1 MNAIPSA
8 RTMSTSNNTKLLK
21 TRDQYIRYLINF
33 GFLAVFIL
41 IAAAIYLIFFNKS
54 DKIIS
59 RFEAFQTQSTISSIK
74 PLNLSKFDS
83 VYEEALS
90 NIYGTNARIICSVTP
105 GMAKNGVC
113 TIENDSYIVYNFPV
127 QMIKL
132 LDGTILAVFNDGR
145 LYKKDN
151 MFNTMW
157 QGPLSNSLIGNTIPL
172 RMVTLTPRLDTLL
185 GVGYNNKLYMK
196 KPNRDGG
203 LDLTATWQMVPN
215 NSDIIYVLFDRATG
229 SQSVSGLATGSQSV
243 SGLATGSQSVS
254 GLTTGN
260 MISITTKGKL
270 SIKSTSDITS
280 NNNELVTLLD
290 RPVIKLFYDLNGYML
305 ALDNNLDLYQFSELD
320 WKTSSL
326 NMQRGANDTKLLD
339 ILYHNDGRLFG
350 LSVNTKAFMVQ
361 TLKQAD
367 VFYLSDF
374 ATFEQSLNLENKE
387 SFVMS
392 DQDIIKSKVGNIDKY
407 LAAVNENEESDDDPN
422 IAYQKQLFDTRAKLK
437 QFCATRNSTT
447 KTNVDN
453 YELLANVEDNADK
466 INQLK
471 SIVQN
476 IIKYEPDK
484 TNIINQYPIL
494 TQN

>member
-1 MNAIPSA
+1 MNATHSSIV
-8 RTMSTSNNTKLLK
+8 MSSNTKLLK

-33 GFLAVFIL
+33 GFLAIFVL

-54 DKIIS
+54 EGFETQDK
-59 RFEAFQTQSTISSIK
+59 SIK
-74 PLNLSKFDS
+74 KNVSKFDS
-83 VYEEALS
+83 VYEEAIS
-90 NIYGTNARIICSVTP
+90 NIYGTNARLICSITP
-105 GMAKNGVC
+105 GMAVNGIC
-113 TIENDSYIVYNFPV
+113 NIEGESYIVYNFPI

-157 QGPLSNSLIGNTIPL
+157 QGPLANSLISNTIPL
-172 RMVTLTPRLDTLL
+172 RMITLTPSLNILL

-196 KPNRDGG
+196 SPDKDGNIDITG
-203 LDLTATWQMVPN
+203 TWQMVPN
-215 NSDIIYVLFDRATG
+215 NSDIIYVLFDRET
-229 SQSVSGLATGSQSV
+229 SY
-243 SGLATGSQSVS
+243 
-254 GLTTGN
+254 
-260 MISITTKGKL
+260 MISINTKGKL

-280 NNNELVTLLD
+280 NNNELVNLLD

-320 WKTSSL
+320 WKTSTL
-326 NMQRGANDTKLLD
+326 NIQRGANDTKLLD

-392 DQDIIKSKVGNIDKY
+392 DQDIIKSKVGNINKY
-407 LAAVNENEESDDDPN
+407 LESINENEASDDDPN

-437 QFCATRNSTT
+437 QFCTSRNSTT
-447 KTNVDN
+447 NTNVDN
-453 YELLANVEDNADK
+453 YELLASVEENTEK

-476 IIKYEPDK
+476 IVKYEPDK
-484 TNIINQYPIL
+484 NNIINQYPIL
-494 TQN
+494 SQN

>member
-8 RTMSTSNNTKLLK
+8 RTMSTSNTKLLK
-21 TRDQYIRYLINF
+21 TRDQYIQYLINF

-41 IAAAIYLIFFNKS
+41 IAATIYLIFFNKS

-59 RFEAFQTQSTISSIK
+59 RFEGFETQDSSIPSQSQQSSIK
-74 PLNLSKFDS
+74 PTKPSKFDS

-90 NIYGTNARIICSVTP
+90 NIYGTNARVICSITP

-113 TIENDSYIVYNFPV
+113 TIENESYIVYNFPV

-157 QGPLSNSLIGNTIPL
+157 QGPLANSLISNTIPL
-172 RMVTLTPRLDTLL
+172 RMVTLSPRLDTLL

-196 KPNRDGG
+196 KPNKDGG

-215 NSDIIYVLFDRATG
+215 NSDIIYVLFDRET
-229 SQSVSGLATGSQSV
+229 SY
-243 SGLATGSQSVS
+243 
-254 GLTTGN
+254 
-260 MISITTKGKL
+260 MISINTKGKL

-280 NNNELVTLLD
+280 NNNELVNLLD

-320 WKTSSL
+320 WKKSSL
-326 NMQRGANDTKLLD
+326 NLQRGSNDTKLLD

-407 LAAVNENEESDDDPN
+407 LAAINENEASDDDPN

-437 QFCATRNSTT
+437 QFCSTRNSTT

-453 YELLANVEDNADK
+453 YELLASVEENSDK

>member
-1 MNAIPSA
+1 MNAIPSIS
-8 RTMSTSNNTKLLK
+8 RMSNSNTKLLK

-33 GFLAVFIL
+33 GFLAIFIL
-41 IAAAIYLIFFNKS
+41 FAAAIYLIFFNKS
-54 DKIIS
+54 DKILS
-59 RFEAFQTQSTISSIK
+59 RFESFQTQNTSSPTQTNQLQIESVK
-74 PLNLSKFDS
+74 SSKFDS
-83 VYEEALS
+83 VYEEAIS
-90 NIYGTNARIICSVTP
+90 NIYGTNARIICSITP
-105 GMAKNGVC
+105 GMTKDGVC
-113 TIENDSYIVYNFPV
+113 TIGNESYIVYNFPI

-157 QGPLSNSLIGNTIPL
+157 QGPLANSLISNTIPL

-196 KPNRDGG
+196 KPNKDGNI
-203 LDLTATWQMVPN
+203 DLTATWQLVPN
-215 NSDIIYVLFDRATG
+215 NSNIIYVLFDRET
-229 SQSVSGLATGSQSV
+229 S
-243 SGLATGSQSVS
+243 
-254 GLTTGN
+254 N

-270 SIKSTSDITS
+270 TIKSTSDITS
-280 NNNELVTLLD
+280 NNNELVNLLD

-305 ALDNNLDLYQFSELD
+305 ALDNNLDLYQFSELE
-320 WKTSSL
+320 WKTSKL
-326 NMQRGANDTKLLD
+326 NIQRGANSTKLLD

-361 TLKQAD
+361 ILKQAD
-367 VFYLSDF
+367 VFYLADF

-387 SFVMS
+387 AFVMS
-392 DQDIIKSKVGNIDKY
+392 DQDIINAKVGNIDKY
-407 LAAVNENEESDDDPN
+407 LAAVNENEASDDDPN

-447 KTNVDN
+447 NTNVDN
-453 YELLANVEDNADK
+453 YELLASVEENTDK

-494 TQN
+494 SQN

>member
-1 MNAIPSA
+1 MNAIPST
-8 RTMSTSNNTKLLK
+8 RTMSTSNTKLLK
-21 TRDQYIRYLINF
+21 TRNQYIQYLINF
-33 GFLAVFIL
+33 GFLAIFIL
-41 IAAAIYLIFFNKS
+41 IAITIYLIFFNKS

-59 RFEAFQTQSTISSIK
+59 RFEGFKTENSFTK
-74 PLNLSKFDS
+74 PINQSKFDS

-90 NIYGTNARIICSVTP
+90 NIYGTNARVICSITP
-105 GMAKNGVC
+105 GMAKNGIC
-113 TIENDSYIVYNFPV
+113 TIENASYIVYNFPV

-132 LDGTILAVFNDGR
+132 LDGSILAVFNDGR

-151 MFNTMW
+151 IFNTMW
-157 QGPLSNSLIGNTIPL
+157 QGPLSNSLISNSIPL

-196 KPNRDGG
+196 KPDKNGM
-203 LDLTATWQMVPN
+203 LDLTAIWQMVPN
-215 NSDIIYVLFDRATG
+215 NSDIIYVLFDREIDTQN
-229 SQSVSGLATGSQSV
+229 SS
-243 SGLATGSQSVS
+243 
-254 GLTTGN
+254 GN
-260 MISITTKGKL
+260 MISINTKGKL
-270 SIKSTSDITS
+270 SIKSTTDITS
-280 NNNELVTLLD
+280 NNNELVNLLD

-305 ALDNNLDLYQFSELD
+305 AIDNNLDLYQFSELD
-320 WKTSSL
+320 WKKSSL
-326 NMQRGANDTKLLD
+326 NIQRGANDTKLLD

-350 LSVNTKAFMVQ
+350 LNVNTKAFMVQ
-361 TLKQAD
+361 TLKQSD

-407 LAAVNENEESDDDPN
+407 LSSINENETSDDDPN
-422 IAYQKQLFDTRAKLK
+422 IAYQKQLFETHAKLK

-453 YELLANVEDNADK
+453 YELLANVEENTDK
-466 INQLK
+466 VNQLK
-471 SIVQN
+471 SIIQN

>member
-1 MNAIPSA
+1 MMNISSP
-8 RTMSTSNNTKLLK
+8 TYTSSNTKLLK
-21 TRDQYIRYLINF
+21 NRDQYIRYLINF

-41 IAAAIYLIFFNKS
+41 IVTAIYLIFFNKS
-54 DKIIS
+54 NKV
-59 RFEAFQTQSTISSIK
+59 
-74 PLNLSKFDS
+74 LSKFEGFANKNTGKYDS
-83 VYEEALS
+83 VYEEAIN
-90 NIYGTNARIICSVTP
+90 NIYGTNARIICSITP
-105 GMAKNGVC
+105 GMVKDGVC
-113 TIENDSYIVYNFPV
+113 NIEGESYIVYNFPV

-157 QGPLSNSLIGNTIPL
+157 QGPLNNSLINNTIPL
-172 RMVTLTPRLDTLL
+172 RMVTLTPTLDTLL

-196 KPNRDGG
+196 KTDKKGN
-203 LDLTATWQMVPN
+203 LDITGTWQMVPN
-215 NSDIIYVLFDRATG
+215 NSDIIYVLFDRE
-229 SQSVSGLATGSQSV
+229 
-243 SGLATGSQSVS
+243 
-254 GLTTGN
+254 TGN

-270 SIKSTSDITS
+270 TIKATSDITS
-280 NNNELVTLLD
+280 SSNELVNLLD

-305 ALDNNLDLYQFSELD
+305 ALDNNLDLYQFNELD

-326 NMQRGANDTKLLD
+326 NTQRGANDTKLLD
-339 ILYHNDGRLFG
+339 VLYHNDGRLIG

-374 ATFEQSLNLENKE
+374 STFEQSLNLENKTE
-387 SFVMS
+387 FVMS

-407 LAAVNENEESDDDPN
+407 LASVNQNEASDDDPN
-422 IAYQKQLFDTRAKLK
+422 MAYQKQLFYTRAKLK

-447 KTNVDN
+447 NTKVDN
-453 YELLANVEDNADK
+453 YELLASVEENGEK

-471 SIVQN
+471 SILQN
-476 IIKYEPDK
+476 IIKYDPEK
-484 TNIINQYPIL
+484 NTIINQYPIL
-494 TQN
+494 SEI